1 MTPRSLGGVFV
12 GAGDVTGDG
21 VADVITG
28 AGPGGG
34 PHVRVFDGATGA
46 EVASFFPFP
55 PAFTGG
61 ALVAGPSQ
69 TGLTI
74 TSADATTFVVG
85 TAGSFTVTTQG
96 PPPVTLTATGT
107 LPADVTFT
115 DNGDGTATL
124 AGTPAA
130 GTDGTYP
137 LTFTADNGIGPPVVQ
152 NFTLTV
158 DKQSQTISFTSAT
171 PGAATAGGPTYTVTA
186 TATSGL
192 PVTFTIDAA
201 ASTVCT
207 IAGATVSFIGIGTCV
222 INANQAGD
230 GTFNPAPQVQQ
241 SFAVGTGSQTISF
254 TSTAPSNATV
264 GGPTYTVTA
273 TATSG
278 LPVTFTI
285 DAAASTVCTIAG
297 ATVSFIG
304 IGTCVINANQA
315 GDGTFN
321 PAPQVQQSFAV
332 GTGSQTISFTSTAPS
347 NATVG
352 GPTYTVTA
360 TATSGLPVTFT
371 IDAAA
376 STVCTIATATVTFI
390 GSGRA

>member
-1 MTPRSLGGVFV
+1 MSESSTESPAAEVRGFFAYDPAFAGGVFV
-12 GAGDVTGDG
+12 AAGDVTGDG

-34 PHVRVFDGATGA
+34 PHVRVFDGVTGSGGARASSPMTPRSRAACSSGRATSTGDGVADVITGAGPGAARTSASSTGSTGA

-158 DKQSQTISFTSAT
+158 GKTSQTITFTSTAPADAT
-171 PGAATAGGPTYTVTA
+171 VGGASYKVTA
-186 TATSGL
+186 TATLGADGR
-192 PVTFTIDAA
+192 VHHHAA
-201 ASTVCT
+201 ATSVCT
-207 IAGATVSFIGIGTCV
+207 VSGATVSFVGAGTCV

-230 GTFNPAPQVQQ
+230 ANYNPAPQVQQ
-241 SFAVGTGSQTISF
+241 SFAVARPPRRS
-254 TSTAPSNATV
+254 PSPRRRRRRRRWV
-264 GGPTYTVTA
+264 VRPT
-273 TATSG
+273 
-278 LPVTFTI
+278 
-285 DAAASTVCTIAG
+285 
-297 ATVSFIG
+297 
-304 IGTCVINANQA
+304 
-315 GDGTFN
+315 
-321 PAPQVQQSFAV
+321 
-332 GTGSQTISFTSTAPS
+332 
-347 NATVG
+347 
-352 GPTYTVTA
+352 
-360 TATSGLPVTFT
+360 
-371 IDAAA
+371 
-376 STVCTIATATVTFI
+376 
-390 GSGRA
+390 R